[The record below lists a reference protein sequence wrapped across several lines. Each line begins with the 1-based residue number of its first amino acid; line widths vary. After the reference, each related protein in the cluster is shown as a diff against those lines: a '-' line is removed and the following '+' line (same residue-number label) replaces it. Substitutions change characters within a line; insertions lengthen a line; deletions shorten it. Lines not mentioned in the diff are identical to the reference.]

1 MKKHRKVLKLLFI
14 SLGLLIFTGC
24 NSFFGS
30 YTSSSGSTTTQN
42 SDGTV
47 TICDVASVTQG
58 ATTSVSSFARMS
70 RRSKTVYNQVSESTI
85 IISACY
91 TVSNQEYLMMTS
103 GFIIDKEAKDSETY
117 TYYVTTSAS
126 GIFYRYIKSISP
138 MGFDIEKDTTVVREG
153 DFEFIMADGNRY
165 MGLLVGFNDDIDVA
179 VFKFDSPCD
188 YEVLTWGD
196 SQNLSIGDP
205 VSSIGTPVLGSGTL
219 FNTYVSGYVSGQNRL
234 SSVKYQSTYN
244 GTTYSADFLSLPSF
258 QFDAPIN
265 GGMEGGPVLNAAGEV
280 IGMNAYRY
288 SESEGKYE
296 SLSFAIEG
304 NIVKNVSQEII
315 EKGSYKKPVV
325 GVTVTNFDSLLNY
338 EWSATYGVTRGLYIV
353 SELHGIASQDGV
365 ASGGAAEEAGMKSA
379 EVIIKLNI
387 NGIEHE
393 IINLASLSSLLY
405 QIELSDTLIITTKD
419 ANGITKTYNLV
430 TASLWK

>member
-1 MKKHRKVLKLLFI
+1 M
-14 SLGLLIFTGC
+14 
-24 NSFFGS
+24 
-30 YTSSSGSTTTQN
+30 
-42 SDGTV
+42 
-47 TICDVASVTQG
+47 
-58 ATTSVSSFARMS
+58 
-70 RRSKTVYNQVSESTI
+70 
-85 IISACY
+85 
-91 TVSNQEYLMMTS
+91 
-103 GFIIDKEAKDSETY
+103 
-117 TYYVTTSAS
+117 
-126 GIFYRYIKSISP
+126 
-138 MGFDIEKDTTVVREG
+138 
-153 DFEFIMADGNRY
+153 
-165 MGLLVGFNDDIDVA
+165 
-179 VFKFDSPCD
+179 
-188 YEVLTWGD
+188 
-196 SQNLSIGDP
+196 
-205 VSSIGTPVLGSGTL
+205 